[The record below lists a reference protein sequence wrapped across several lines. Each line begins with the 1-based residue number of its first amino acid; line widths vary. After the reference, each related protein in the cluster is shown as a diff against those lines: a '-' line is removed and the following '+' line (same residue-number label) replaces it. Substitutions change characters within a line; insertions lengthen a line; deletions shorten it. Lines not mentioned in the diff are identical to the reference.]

1 MVGKSNPERKC
12 SPPRLFLQVR
22 AGRRKCVS
30 SAALCTQRYRTH
42 RQGETGW
49 REREGVWYREGERE
63 WEVPDSEREGEG
75 RVIYVLRCYSLIQSQ
90 GRTRSVRAEQS
101 SRGIECKCAAGL
113 KSKQKAWRE
122 SGDDKVISSERNE
135 HKCMIMLKRR
145 L

>member
-1 MVGKSNPERKC
+1 MSCGATASFSR
-12 SPPRLFLQVR
+12 R
-22 AGRRKCVS
+22 AGREVS
-30 SAALCTQRYRTH
+30 
-42 RQGETGW
+42 
-49 REREGVWYREGERE
+49 
-63 WEVPDSEREGEG
+63 
-75 RVIYVLRCYSLIQSQ
+75 
-90 GRTRSVRAEQS
+90 EQS